1 MNGTMFGP
9 RDVAALYE
17 LWCYAEDMLYSLSAS
32 GWNRHRQPSDNYSGY
47 CKPVPKGNRSSG
59 TSSRDVWNLM
69 RSDRYY
75 GLNFQRLFQAVERCT
90 CGAARM
96 GDWASCDCGGFD
108 RGTIE
113 WRVFNSST
121 LPRTIHAWLL
131 FAHAMTAYAA
141 DHQIGTL
148 TSNPYGTTTTAEKRQ
163 VLEDL
168 LARLPLTDGE
178 RDVIRE
184 AADRSPGL

>member
-1 MNGTMFGP
+1 MPPNGVST
-9 RDVAALYE
+9 
-17 LWCYAEDMLYSLSAS
+17 
-32 GWNRHRQPSDNYSGY
+32 
-47 CKPVPKGNRSSG
+47 
-59 TSSRDVWNLM
+59 RDVWNLM

-96 GDWASCDCGGFD
+96 GDWQSCDCGAFD

-131 FAHAMTAYAA
+131 MAHAMTAYAA
-141 DHQIGTL
+141 THELGTL
-148 TSNPYGTTTTAEKRQ
+148 FPQPYGSSSREDKRET
-163 VLEDL
+163 LENL
-168 LARLPLTDGE
+168 LGLLPLTDGE

-184 AADRSPGL
+184 AAGSLPGL